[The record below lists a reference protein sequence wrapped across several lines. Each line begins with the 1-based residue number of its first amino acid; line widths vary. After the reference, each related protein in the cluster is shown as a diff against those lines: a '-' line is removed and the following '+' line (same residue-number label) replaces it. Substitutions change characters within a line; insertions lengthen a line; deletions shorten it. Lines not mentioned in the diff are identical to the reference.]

1 MNPDVIPLN
10 KSKTRAN
17 HSMAENRPGVCVQTR
32 LYHQDSLIR
41 LANGLMSTSYWKL
54 TKVNIGDEIAV
65 FDLGA
70 DSGATAIATGNVICV
85 HRHQDDGQQG
95 RVTII
100 FTVTDDLV
108 YRDDVVPSR
117 NSHYYEILAD
127 GTRRPKNQSES

>member
-1 MNPDVIPLN
+1 MITVVIPLN

-17 HSMAENRPGVCVQTR
+17 HSMAKNRPGVCVQTR

-85 HRHQDDGQQG
+85 HRHQDDGQ
-95 RVTII
+95 
-100 FTVTDDLV
+100 
-108 YRDDVVPSR
+108 
-117 NSHYYEILAD
+117 
-127 GTRRPKNQSES
+127 